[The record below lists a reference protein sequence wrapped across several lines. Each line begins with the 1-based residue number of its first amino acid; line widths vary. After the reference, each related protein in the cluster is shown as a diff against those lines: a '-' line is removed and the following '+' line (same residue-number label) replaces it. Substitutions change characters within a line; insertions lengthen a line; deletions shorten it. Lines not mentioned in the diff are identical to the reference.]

1 MTTGK
6 GMRNYLLKA
15 VGNTGDR
22 GQVPLFLASQPLAVF
37 LRSKGR
43 WHPPQINNMLLFL
56 SYWHPFISSPVPYMQ
71 AQTSSALKFPTIH
84 QITKLDQPKLLE
96 DFWQVRS
103 FYLKHCLHWCLN
115 FVLAFFAPLFTRLMN
130 VWGKDVSEACVVC
143 SWETFELVA
152 EQKVGHKH
160 AGGSHSSWPWKR
172 GSESSQPTEGN
183 ITLEDKKVKE
193 KLQPLN
199 NCLGMWCK
207 LQRTK
212 WTNWMTWK
220 WTNTLCTLIPCLC
233 LTAVFSLF
241 STVSMS
247 QETYF

>member
-152 EQKVGHKH
+152 EQKVGHKR
-160 AGGSHSSWPWKR
+160 AGGSQSSWPWKR

-183 ITLEDKKVKE
+183 ITQEDKKGKG
-193 KLQPLN
+193 KTP
-199 NCLGMWCK
+199 
-207 LQRTK
+207 
-212 WTNWMTWK
+212 
-220 WTNTLCTLIPCLC
+220 TLK
-233 LTAVFSLF
+233 
-241 STVSMS
+241 
-247 QETYF
+247 